1 MLYRYRGAGL
11 CQLSRYEYCTQVK
24 IEKQK
29 KEGNDGDKN
38 KQTGGRKAGRVF
50 EFGKGFA
57 LQGSHIQRLR
67 VKLCTLKL
75 YQTPPP
81 HPGKKPPETDE
92 ANLQKWKQ
100 KADRFGT
107 YFLVLF
113 CPEIDLYEDGQK
125 IIINTIGIRSKNSSN
140 I

>member
-1 MLYRYRGAGL
+1 M
-11 CQLSRYEYCTQVK
+11 
-24 IEKQK
+24 
-29 KEGNDGDKN
+29 
-38 KQTGGRKAGRVF
+38 
-50 EFGKGFA
+50 
-57 LQGSHIQRLR
+57 QGSRIQRLR

-125 IIINTIGIRSKNSSN
+125 NNYQYNWNTFQEFKQCLKTGNFFDTMRYRTMHGYMYEWKTKLRSRAISSAYRGQN
-140 I
+140 